1 MFWLILFH
9 GVKIEEDKLFC
20 LLLLLNVR
28 CWYSE
33 EVEEVAA
40 GGGAGAVV
48 SGGETAAEWRVD
60 TGETQSLTE
69 SQVSNLS
76 GPVLLLHLRDQ
87 WFGRFSQKTTRMEIF
102 LSKLMIKPR

>member
-48 SGGETAAEWRVD
+48 SGGETAAE
-60 TGETQSLTE
+60 
-69 SQVSNLS
+69 
-76 GPVLLLHLRDQ
+76 
-87 WFGRFSQKTTRMEIF
+87 
-102 LSKLMIKPR
+102 

>member
-9 GVKIEEDKLFC
+9 GVKIEEDKLLC

-69 SQVSNLS
+69 SHRVSSLKPIRPRPPPPPQRS
-76 GPVLLLHLRDQ
+76 VIWQ
-87 WFGRFSQKTTRMEIF
+87 IFSENNEDGNISF
-102 LSKLMIKPR
+102 